1 MYILIYNVLYIL
13 INVSLYIDFGVAR
26 ALYMATDTC

>member
-13 INVSLYIDFGVAR
+13 INVSLYIDIGVAR
-26 ALYMATDTC
+26 ALYMATDTY